1 MNRQRSTKD
10 SPWCWASREA
20 LKRAAELGMPA
31 LNTYVALMQ
40 CESMAAIEQKGQFPA
55 SLDELSILGAVSR
68 ETVKRGLKLLAGAK
82 LITITTGAN
91 SQGIKLRNRY
101 RLLPVKP
108 KAPTEPSK
116 APTEPTTEAPWEP
129 TIKERETPS
138 LPLPIKGKGGEMERE
153 KENRTGV
160 GAPCLL
166 APLEG
171 GSAGAQPQGDKAHGV
186 DGEQPQAHWSRSFNA
201 LLEMMNDQSSM
212 VDP

>member
-1 MNRQRSTKD
+1 
-10 SPWCWASREA
+10 
-20 LKRAAELGMPA
+20 
-31 LNTYVALMQ
+31 
-40 CESMAAIEQKGQFPA
+40 MAAIEQKGQFPA

-68 ETVKRGLKLLAGAK
+68 ETVKRGLKLLADAK

-91 SQGIKLRNRY
+91 SRGVKLRNRY

-108 KAPTEPSK
+108 KALTEPSK

-153 KENRTGV
+153 KENRMGV

-171 GSAGAQPQGDKAHGV
+171 GSAGAQPQGEMAHGV
-186 DGEQPQAHWSRSFNA
+186 DGAKPVADWRTSTEWTLQFLKKHST
-201 LLEMMNDQSSM
+201 M
-212 VDP
+212 VNP